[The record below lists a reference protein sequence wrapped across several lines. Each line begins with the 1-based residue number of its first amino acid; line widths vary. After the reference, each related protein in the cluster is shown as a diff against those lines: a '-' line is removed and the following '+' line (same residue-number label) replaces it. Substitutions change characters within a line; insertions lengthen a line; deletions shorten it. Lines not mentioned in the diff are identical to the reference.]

1 MQQRPEGKDS
11 HPPGSST
18 WTGENCLLT
27 FLLTV
32 MQQVNVLSALL
43 EISNKEVRLPDYDG
57 FTPLHYAAHNGQEG
71 ALEMLLQGEEGDHR
85 LRGEKESFTPLH
97 CAVLGGSEQ
106 CLALLLAHSSGD
118 VNQPDLHLRTPLHLA
133 ASNGKS
139 ILAQKMKW

>member
-1 MQQRPEGKDS
+1 
-11 HPPGSST
+11 
-18 WTGENCLLT
+18 
-27 FLLTV
+27 

-43 EISNKEVRLPDYDG
+43 EVSNKEVRLPDYDG

-71 ALEMLLQGEEGDHR
+71 ALEMLLQGEEGDQR

-118 VNQPDLHLRTPLHLA
+118 VNQPDLHLRTPQFISDLVVGNLQ
-133 ASNGKS
+133 KS
-139 ILAQKMKW
+139 LVVLEKG

>member
-1 MQQRPEGKDS
+1 
-11 HPPGSST
+11 
-18 WTGENCLLT
+18 
-27 FLLTV
+27 

-43 EISNKEVRLPDYDG
+43 EVSNKEVRLPDYDG
-57 FTPLHYAAHNGQEG
+57 FNPLHYAAHNGQEG
-71 ALEMLLQGEEGDHR
+71 ALEMLLQGEEGDQR

-139 ILAQKMKW
+139 ILARKMKW